1 MFDLVYL
8 LSISAAG
15 MEKKKFFLIIKKKMK
30 NKKCHATCF
39 AYLLMKW
46 KNSQPFQL
54 DSYEEQ

>member
-1 MFDLVYL
+1 MFDLVFL

-15 MEKKKFFLIIKKKMK
+15 MDKKSFWKMK
-30 NKKCHATCF
+30 NKNCHATCF

-46 KNSQPFQL
+46 NNSQPFQL